1 MEIPPLDLMPMMFRE
16 CSAAAVYV
24 QEKLSDELPVSQFTA
39 ESIGEQAVF
48 FSHAAE
54 QAEDLVARFLA
65 DEQALREEI
74 EAATINLEEAEQRL
88 ADAHAM
94 ETRWPCTGCHL
105 LKAAAVLYAE
115 ERLIAA
121 RHRLKVAEEALETM
135 ERVLA
140 VLPSTEWVSPCEE
153 VMAGLD
159 RFDPHSA
166 NDIRQFFVSH
176 RELLEELAGCTGG
189 IAGVVDELPRKFFAD
204 IRDRVDEIASLI
216 MRAAGHADDT
226 ETEFGILHEVE
237 IMRLDDP
244 RPGEVAWDIG
254 QNGVTGT
261 EVGMSGPR
269 GGGSTPAPDTEPRPE
284 ETDDD
289 NAG

>member
-48 FSHAAE
+48 SSHAAE
-54 QAEDLVARFLA
+54 QADDLVARFLA

-74 EAATINLEEAEQRL
+74 EAAKLNLEEAEQRL

-121 RHRLKVAEEALETM
+121 RHRLKVAEEALDTM

-140 VLPSTEWVSPCEE
+140 ALPAIEWVSPCEE

-166 NDIRQFFVSH
+166 SDIRQFFVSH
-176 RELLEELAGCTGG
+176 RELLEELAGCTGS
-189 IAGVVDELPRKFFAD
+189 IAGVMDELPRKFFAD

-254 QNGVTGT
+254 QNGVTSPH
-261 EVGMSGPR
+261 VDPR
-269 GGGSTPAPDTEPRPE
+269 APRAAVEPPDSDQDQDRQPE
-284 ETDDD
+284 
-289 NAG
+289 GQ